1 LVFDQFLGWLTLAE
15 AEQMPSGA
23 RDLSR
28 HCSSA
33 PSGLTLS
40 LSISVGL
47 LFLGILLNLVRSLFI
62 FLTDF
67 VELLHV
73 FEKVGA
79 SLQSD
84 EKFGFLAVATVVG
97 GLHGNGF
104 SSDLLEGCVFVSTKT
119 HVSIGQL
126 KLERQKAH
134 TLSKHSLA
142 VDNSAARKRQH
153 STPDAGVKSDGRHK
167 GGKRWDE

>member
-1 LVFDQFLGWLTLAE
+1 
-15 AEQMPSGA
+15 MPSGA
-23 RDLSR
+23 RDR
-28 HCSSA
+28 AGHCSSA

-47 LFLGILLNLVRSLFI
+47 LFLGILLNLVRSLFV
-62 FLTDF
+62 FLADL

-73 FEKVGA
+73 FEKVSA

-104 SSDLLEGCVFVSTKT
+104 SSDLLEGGILVPKN
-119 HVSIGQL
+119 QL
-126 KLERQKAH
+126 VRI
-134 TLSKHSLA
+134 
-142 VDNSAARKRQH
+142 H
-153 STPDAGVKSDGRHK
+153 STNLSAT
-167 GGKRWDE
+167 

>member
-1 LVFDQFLGWLTLAE
+1 
-15 AEQMPSGA
+15 MPAVA
-23 RDLSR
+23 RDR
-28 HCSSA
+28 GRQCSSA
-33 PSGLTLS
+33 PPGLTLS

-47 LFLGILLNLVRSLFI
+47 LFLGILLNLVRSLFV
-62 FLTDF
+62 FLADL

-104 SSDLLEGCVFVSTKT
+104 SSNLLKGRVFVPKKDTSDRR
-119 HVSIGQL
+119 L
-126 KLERQKAH
+126 K
-134 TLSKHSLA
+134 
-142 VDNSAARKRQH
+142 
-153 STPDAGVKSDGRHK
+153 
-167 GGKRWDE
+167 